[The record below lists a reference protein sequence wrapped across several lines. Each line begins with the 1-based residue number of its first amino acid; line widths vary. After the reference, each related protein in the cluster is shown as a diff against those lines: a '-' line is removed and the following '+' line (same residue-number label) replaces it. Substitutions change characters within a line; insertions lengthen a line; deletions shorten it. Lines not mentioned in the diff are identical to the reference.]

1 MSELIER
8 QKRWS
13 KIVAKAW
20 ADNDY
25 KARLLADPAAVLAK
39 EGLTVPEGV
48 SLRVLEAADGEAVL
62 VIPAKPSGHEAGEM
76 DSERLAAAM
85 GSFIW

>member
-1 MSELIER
+1 MTELIER
-8 QKRWS
+8 QKRWT

-48 SLRVLEAADGEAVL
+48 SLRVAEAADGEAVL

-76 DSERLAAAM
+76 DVERLAAGPSAT
-85 GSFIW
+85 I